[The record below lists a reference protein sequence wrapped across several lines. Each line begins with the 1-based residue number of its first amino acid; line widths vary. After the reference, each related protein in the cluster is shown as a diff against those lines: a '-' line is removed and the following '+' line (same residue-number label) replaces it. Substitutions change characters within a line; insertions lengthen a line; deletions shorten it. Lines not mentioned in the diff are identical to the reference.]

1 MGSLTVPKVF
11 QSFRHTFVDALRCG
25 HRVYAGPRK
34 LVCSRFVPRPPKWPP
49 TLKTHPWP
57 SKGHYAHFRFCTRLV
72 GLWSRLRTEI
82 ASRSH
87 QGGPGGR
94 HKARGTR
101 QRMRVAPRAQAAS
114 LRPTSSRYSRDGIG
128 PVCRALSARAYRMR
142 RQRSERRSRDRVRCR
157 APKCRGA
164 WRIEGRPLS
173 LGTLHCRNDRT
184 SIGDRTSPRLAGLHG
199 CMQ

>member
-1 MGSLTVPKVF
+1 MLRSLSAF
-11 QSFRHTFVDALRCG
+11 QASTND
-25 HRVYAGPRK
+25 
-34 LVCSRFVPRPPKWPP
+34 PPCNAWDCFSDKPNRQFLSQYPSSPP
-49 TLKTHPWP
+49 TRKTHPWP
-57 SKGHYAHFRFCTRLV
+57 STGHCAAFQVLHSAH
-72 GLWSRLRTEI
+72 GLRWLRART
-82 ASRSH
+82 
-87 QGGPGGR
+87 
-94 HKARGTR
+94 KAALAAAKTRGTR
-101 QRMRVAPRAQAAS
+101 LGATRKAAGAVWRMRVAAKAQAAEFAANI
-114 LRPTSSRYSRDGIG
+114 LPIIRMTGIG

-173 LGTLHCRNDRT
+173 LGTLHCRDDRT